1 MEEEALKK
9 LYQDYLELVYET
21 SKYEYGEKKETRDL
35 VFPRRFK
42 VEYVDN
48 DSIIKD
54 IATDQVVTVLRNK
67 KVSEEIFPGL
77 FGVEKEERDKSW
89 YDYSRYY
96 YYIDYMGR
104 KVKPLKKSLNTSRE
118 YTCGI
123 SRTRFRK
130 EGKYF
135 FNDLTRE
142 YEPLVFDPLVFE
154 YEYEYGPHADFTG
167 QMAIHMENQYYKLF
181 IGDDKRV
188 FLYRKALGTYE
199 ELAYNKV
206 DKQNSSSEKG
216 FIALDINFDR
226 NIMKINDTYY
236 YMTPFDVVDIS
247 GMMKNKRWSRSI
259 RITPVKEKI
268 MSYDFFKT
276 NMKKNKDFWDLL
288 VKEINELKQ
297 KKYIEDLENAQRI
310 KEQEELLRMTQRAKE
325 LWQKIF
331 DAMKELKELGDLS
344 IVGRIKVDE
353 DLLFIKI
360 GDHLEFNPVFINY
373 LSLIDFS
380 LISFKN
386 VKVSGLDFSGSNAFI
401 DPQIV
406 YDKDMS
412 NGNYSGLDFNSAS
425 FNGVNIC
432 GSSFI
437 DCPMDFTDFEG
448 ALKDDDTVI
457 EGSYTF

>member
-21 SKYEYGEKKETRDL
+21 SEYEYGEKKETRDL
-35 VFPRRFK
+35 SFPRRFK

-54 IATDQVVTVLRNK
+54 TATNQVITVLRNK

-77 FGVEKEERDKSW
+77 FGVEKEKDKYLYSYSW
-89 YDYSRYY
+89 YD

-118 YTCGI
+118 YSCGI
-123 SRTRFRK
+123 SRTSFGK
-130 EGKYF
+130 EKKYF

-154 YEYEYGPHADFTG
+154 YEYEYGPHDEFTG

-188 FLYRKALGTYE
+188 FLYRKAFGTYE
-199 ELAYNKV
+199 ELAYNKT
-206 DKQNSSSEKG
+206 DKQSGVSEKDV
-216 FIALDINFDR
+216 IALDINFDKD
-226 NIMKINDTYY
+226 IMKINDTYY
-236 YMTPFDVVDIS
+236 YMTPFDVIDIS

-288 VKEINELKQ
+288 VKEINELKR

-310 KEQEELLRMTQRAKE
+310 KEQEELLIKTQRAKE
-325 LWQKIF
+325 LLQTIS
-331 DAMKELKELGDLS
+331 DAMKELKELGALP

-353 DLLFIKI
+353 DLLFIRI
-360 GDHLEFNPVFINY
+360 GDHLEFNPIFIKY
-373 LSLIDFS
+373 LSLIDLSS
-380 LISFKN
+380 LYFVKN
-386 VKVSGLDFSGSNAFI
+386 LKVSGIDFSGTNAYI
-401 DPQIV
+401 NPQVV
-406 YDKDMS
+406 YNNDMS

-448 ALKDDDTVI
+448 AIKDDNTVI

>member
-21 SKYEYGEKKETRDL
+21 SEYEYGEKKETRDF

-77 FGVEKEERDKSW
+77 FGVEKEKDSVG
-89 YDYSRYY
+89 YGYSRYD
-96 YYIDYMGR
+96 YYIDYMGGR
-104 KVKPLKKSLNTSRE
+104 VKPLKKSLNTSSE
-118 YTCGI
+118 YSCGI
-123 SRTRFRK
+123 IRTRFGK
-130 EGKYF
+130 EEKYF
-135 FNDLTRE
+135 FNDLTRN

-181 IGDDKRV
+181 VGDDKKV
-188 FLYRKALGTYE
+188 YLYRKALGTYE

-268 MSYDFFKT
+268 MSYDFFKA

-310 KEQEELLRMTQRAKE
+310 KKQEELLRMTQRAKE

-373 LSLIDFS
+373 LSLIDLS